1 MEIELFP
8 IELFENCLH
17 FQLTGPG
24 VNLQFYSDYTKTS
37 LVLKLQSIYII
48 GRATLHISVL

>member
-8 IELFENCLH
+8 IELFENCLY
-17 FQLTGPG
+17 FQLSGPG

-37 LVLKLQSIYII
+37 LVLKL
-48 GRATLHISVL
+48 